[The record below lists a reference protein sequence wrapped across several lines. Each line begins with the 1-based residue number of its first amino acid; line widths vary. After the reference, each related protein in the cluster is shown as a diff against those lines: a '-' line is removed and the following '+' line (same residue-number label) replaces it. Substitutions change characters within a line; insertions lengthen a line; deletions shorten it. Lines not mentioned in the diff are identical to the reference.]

1 VLPDQLDVGG
11 EPGDDDE
18 VELPG
23 TEDLVGDVN
32 VAAARVP
39 GLWA

>member
-18 VELPG
+18 VERAFA
-23 TEDLVGDVN
+23 EDLVGDVD
-32 VAAARVP
+32 VAASRVL
-39 GLWA
+39 GLRP